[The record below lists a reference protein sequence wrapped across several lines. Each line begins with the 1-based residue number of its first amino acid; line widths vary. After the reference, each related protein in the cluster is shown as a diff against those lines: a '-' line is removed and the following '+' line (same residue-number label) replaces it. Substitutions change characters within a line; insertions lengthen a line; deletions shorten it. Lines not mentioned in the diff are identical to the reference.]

1 MKKGMI
7 LPRMAAKGI
16 ASNGIVYYPYIA
28 AVIFAAFTHFVF
40 SSILHNDLMEIL
52 PHKAYAW
59 IILEIGKG
67 LLQYILFFFLLYANS
82 FVMKRR
88 KKEIGLYSLL
98 GLEKKHIGMMLLLE
112 NCIIYA
118 VTMTGGVLLGLT
130 LSKLLFLLLLRLSS
144 ISLDVEFVFTKEA
157 FGETLVYFAVVFLLL
172 FFNQLWEVGK
182 ARPVELLSGSRK
194 GEKEPRLLALWSLLG
209 IIVLFFGY
217 RASVMSRA
225 DSMILMNFALAVFL
239 VVLGTYL
246 LFTSGSVFF
255 LKIVRRNKRVYY
267 KRENFITISGMYY
280 RMKKSAAGLVNI
292 CIFSTMVLITLIC
305 TISLYWGLNG
315 VTGFICP
322 YDVEL
327 ELDEGKMTAERLMPE
342 LEELTAEYG
351 IGVERADVYDSIS
364 LSCSLENTFD
374 EAASGKRTS
383 GGNIS
388 VEDASDEDAS
398 GKAGRFERRKEDD
411 YDERNCGVILMT
423 LAAYEGISGEK
434 ETLLENEV
442 LIYTEGADFGRN
454 TLTFMGIDADVKKE
468 VRELYPYPKAEENN
482 NERYVIV
489 VPDDAAFGRYVRAW
503 AMENGVED
511 MEAFL
516 HSGRCRA
523 GIVLTGEEEE
533 KEPFA
538 EELME
543 WGWTQDGIRNVSDGL
558 EQKAELRSMYGGLL
572 FIGVIF
578 GLDFFLCLLIIMYYK
593 QISEGYEDMQ
603 NYNIM
608 QKVGM
613 SGEEISR
620 TVHKQIL
627 LVFGLPLFG
636 ALAHTF
642 VGMFMVKWLMI
653 IIGFFDTGLM
663 QKCALLVST
672 VFMLLYAVSY
682 FKTAKTYYRIVNRTA
697 S

>member
-118 VTMTGGVLLGLT
+118 VTMAGGVLLGLT
-130 LSKLLFLLLLRLSS
+130 LSKLLFLLLLRLSN

-172 FFNQLWEVGK
+172 FFNQLWEVEK

-209 IIVLFFGY
+209 VIVLFFGY

-280 RMKKSAAGLVNI
+280 RMKRSAAGLVNI
-292 CIFSTMVLITLIC
+292 CIFSTFLFLIC
-305 TISLYWGLNG
+305 
-315 VTGFICP
+315 ICIC
-322 YDVEL
+322 
-327 ELDEGKMTAERLMPE
+327 M
-342 LEELTAEYG
+342 
-351 IGVERADVYDSIS
+351 
-364 LSCSLENTFD
+364 
-374 EAASGKRTS
+374 
-383 GGNIS
+383 
-388 VEDASDEDAS
+388 
-398 GKAGRFERRKEDD
+398 
-411 YDERNCGVILMT
+411 
-423 LAAYEGISGEK
+423 
-434 ETLLENEV
+434 
-442 LIYTEGADFGRN
+442 
-454 TLTFMGIDADVKKE
+454 
-468 VRELYPYPKAEENN
+468 
-482 NERYVIV
+482 
-489 VPDDAAFGRYVRAW
+489 
-503 AMENGVED
+503 
-511 MEAFL
+511 
-516 HSGRCRA
+516 
-523 GIVLTGEEEE
+523 
-533 KEPFA
+533 
-538 EELME
+538 
-543 WGWTQDGIRNVSDGL
+543 
-558 EQKAELRSMYGGLL
+558 L
-572 FIGVIF
+572 F
-578 GLDFFLCLLIIMYYK
+578 
-593 QISEGYEDMQ
+593 
-603 NYNIM
+603 
-608 QKVGM
+608 
-613 SGEEISR
+613 R
-620 TVHKQIL
+620 
-627 LVFGLPLFG
+627 
-636 ALAHTF
+636 
-642 VGMFMVKWLMI
+642 
-653 IIGFFDTGLM
+653 
-663 QKCALLVST
+663 
-672 VFMLLYAVSY
+672 
-682 FKTAKTYYRIVNRTA
+682 
-697 S
+697 

>member
-1 MKKGMI
+1 MKKGRI

-98 GLEKKHIGMMLLLE
+98 GLEKKHIGMMLFFE

-118 VTMTGGVLLGLT
+118 VTMAGGVLLGLA
-130 LSKLLFLLLLRLSS
+130 LSKLLFLLLLRLSN
-144 ISLDVEFVFTKEA
+144 IPLDVEFVFTKEA
-157 FGETLVYFAVVFLLL
+157 FGETLVYFAIVFLLL
-172 FFNQLWEVGK
+172 FCNQLWEVGK
-182 ARPVELLSGSRK
+182 ARPVDLMSGSRK

-209 IIVLFFGY
+209 VIVLFFGY

-225 DSMILMNFALAVFL
+225 DSMILMNFTLAVFL

-255 LKIVRRNKRVYY
+255 LKTIRRNKRVYY

-327 ELDEGKMTAERLMPE
+327 ELDEGKMTK
-342 LEELTAEYG
+342 EELWPKLDELSAKYSIE
-351 IGVERADVYDSIS
+351 VERADVYDFIS
-364 LSCSLENTFD
+364 LSCSLENPFD
-374 EAASGKRTS
+374 EAASGKDAFK
-383 GGNIS
+383 
-388 VEDASDEDAS
+388 EDASAQNVSDEDTSA
-398 GKAGRFERRKEDD
+398 GVGRFTLKREDAF
-411 YDERNCGVILMT
+411 DEENCGVILMT

-442 LIYTEGADFGRN
+442 LIYTEGVDFGREK
-454 TLTFMGIDADVKKE
+454 LSFMGIEADVKRE

-482 NERYVIV
+482 NARYVII
-489 VPDDAAFGRYVRAW
+489 VPDGAAFGRYVSAW

-523 GIVLTGEEEE
+523 GIALAGEEEE

-543 WGWTQDGIRNVSDGL
+543 WGWMQDGIRNVSDGL

-593 QISEGYEDMQ
+593 QISEGFEDMQ
-603 NYNIM
+603 NYAVM

-613 SGEEISR
+613 RGEEIRS
-620 TVHKQIL
+620 TVHRQIL
-627 LVFGLPLFG
+627 LVFGLPLIG
-636 ALAHTF
+636 AFAHTF

-663 QKCALLVST
+663 QRCVLLVST

-682 FKTAKTYYRIVNRTA
+682 VKTARAYYRIVNRTA